1 MSMKKETL
9 INGILKVTKRL
20 PSSYS
25 GNPRYEVRIGDHGL
39 FKTPVNAMIG
49 YAITNFEGKPV
60 NAMTRDYYGSPHL
73 FNVEAI

>member
-1 MSMKKETL
+1 
-9 INGILKVTKRL
+9 
-20 PSSYS
+20 
-25 GNPRYEVRIGDHGL
+25 
-39 FKTPVNAMIG
+39 MIG